1 MNSWLPLP
9 LTPAQE
15 RSAFIIWSTAE
26 FCSICSRQV
35 VWLLCHV
42 WKNCWRW
49 WLQTK
54 RTGIQQYSL
63 ATVDQQDRL
72 EAFLWAMWCTSPW
85 FIGSQACFFCHLFQ
99 IPNVSFF
106 LDLLPGLG
114 SHPLLC
120 WTAASL
126 NQLGFIWKRSH
137 CSVLRGVSS
146 TRLCTLSRITSV
158 SSALG
163 SLVEVRSTAV
173 LPFLW
178 LVVL

>member
-35 VWLLCHV
+35 VWLLCQV
-42 WKNCWRW
+42 WKNCLRRRL
-49 WLQTK
+49 LQ
-54 RTGIQQYSL
+54 REQVFSSI
-63 ATVDQQDRL
+63 ATVDKQDRL
-72 EAFLWAMWCTSPW
+72 EA
-85 FIGSQACFFCHLFQ
+85 CFELCGARLHDSVVPKHVFFHLLFQ
-99 IPNVSFF
+99 IPNVSFC
-106 LDLLPGLG
+106 LDLLPGL
-114 SHPLLC
+114 SLHPLLC

-163 SLVEVRSTAV
+163 SLVEVRSTAA